1 MNKEIKTT
9 SGNIG
14 LPKEIYTLKPAKN
27 NEFNYSYEMQ
37 VFKQPEN
44 IIEEIR
50 EIIENLIS
58 KVKNFD
64 TVGTGLKC
72 LTKKS
77 NNVKNVKK

>member
-1 MNKEIKTT
+1 
-9 SGNIG
+9 
-14 LPKEIYTLKPAKN
+14 
-27 NEFNYSYEMQ
+27 MQ

-58 KVKNFD
+58 KVKIFD

-77 NNVKNVKK
+77 NNVEKTSKNNELK